1 MLHAAIGKSKER
13 GCIPYIWRSGRDIQ
27 PSEGSHSESTSR
39 DAASETSVLAER
51 APLTNLLHRET
62 GEPQVD
68 RKKKKRLSSMR
79 ACRTHSYQ
87 VHCTVHA
94 RLSFLCAAA
103 AVLGFCCCLVRCFL
117 LIFQP
122 APSTRSVTAHPPPS
136 QPPQEQRWLGR
147 RPRSQPPQDLRHTKV
162 THHIYIHRWIT

>member
-1 MLHAAIGKSKER
+1 MLHAAVGKSKES
-13 GCIPYIWRSGRDIQ
+13 GCIPYIWRSGRDTQ

-51 APLTNLLHRET
+51 APLTNLLHCET
-62 GEPQVD
+62 GETQVD
-68 RKKKKRLSSMR
+68 RKKKRLSSMR

-87 VHCTVHA
+87 EQCTVHA

-117 LIFQP
+117 LIFSASSVTPICYCTPTPFQTTAGTAVVGTP
-122 APSTRSVTAHPPPS
+122 APFPTTAGPA
-136 QPPQEQRWLGR
+136 PQKNY
-147 RPRSQPPQDLRHTKV
+147 RPHLYS
-162 THHIYIHRWIT
+162 